1 MLDLSFAHTQ
11 NLAELQHHKLT
22 LSGAIKNV
30 IVYIHV
36 HRVRRIEHFLIA
48 TSAK

>member
-1 MLDLSFAHTQ
+1 MFDLTFANSQ
-11 NLAELQHHKLT
+11 NLAELQHHELALRRPVKD
-22 LSGAIKNV
+22 I

-36 HRVRRIEHFLIA
+36 HRVRRVEHFLIT